1 MKVKLKKGESL
12 SMDFNY
18 NDLLYLDWVKL
29 NQGKSV
35 ELKAIPKLNKEK
47 FEIEEKKRSGK

>member
-12 SMDFNY
+12 DVDFNY
-18 NDLLYLDWVKL
+18 NGLLYKDWVKL

-35 ELKAIPKLNKEK
+35 DLKAVPELNKEK
-47 FEIEEKKRSGK
+47 FEIEKKGSSK